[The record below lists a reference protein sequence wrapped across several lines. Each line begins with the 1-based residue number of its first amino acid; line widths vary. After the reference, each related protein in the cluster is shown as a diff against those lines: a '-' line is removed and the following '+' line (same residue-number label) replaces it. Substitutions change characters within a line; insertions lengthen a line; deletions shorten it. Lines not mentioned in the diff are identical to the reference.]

1 MCHNKVSISA
11 ERGKRRLILKDTL
24 GDAIILSVFDF
35 LMGFVV
41 LFCIGLLIRGLKYIE
56 IIDRGKAEPD
66 VKVRSSKHTNGEEKP
81 APAIKASSVKEV

>member
-1 MCHNKVSISA
+1 M
-11 ERGKRRLILKDTL
+11 ILKDTL

-35 LMGFVV
+35 FMGFVV

-66 VKVRSSKHTNGEEKP
+66 VKVRSSKHANGEQKP
-81 APAIKASSVKEV
+81 VPATKPSTVKEV